1 MVPERLRGKDN
12 GSNMFLAVSYLRS
25 FTVIFATAD
34 LLRIR
39 ARAEA
44 IDLNILSQASLAR
57 AMRIHSVGG
66 WQRMIDDACF
76 FPHRPAN
83 PALSR
88 LPCPTTAPSPRV
100 DLPVRMAALGGNTR
114 QSELCEQLGADCVH
128 GRVAKLSASVLSGGK
143 HLSHHCNLRFP
154 YKPHVPQTS
163 HIPK

>member
-1 MVPERLRGKDN
+1 MEPTC
-12 GSNMFLAVSYLRS
+12 FLAVSYLRP
-25 FTVIFATAD
+25 FTVISATAD

-44 IDLNILSQASLAR
+44 IDSNILSQASLAR
-57 AMRIHSVGG
+57 ATRILSVRG
-66 WQRMIDDACF
+66 WQGPRMIDDACF

-114 QSELCEQLGADCVH
+114 HSDLCEQNGSDCVH
-128 GRVAKLSASVLSGGK
+128 GKVSKLSASVLSGGK

-163 HIPK
+163 QPPK

>member
-1 MVPERLRGKDN
+1 MLITMTLTTGLRLIMNRQRIMVPERLRGKDN
-12 GSNMFLAVSYLRS
+12 GTNMFFFAVSYLRP
-25 FTVIFATAD
+25 FTVISFTTD

-44 IDLNILSQASLAR
+44 IDSNMFAQASLAR
-57 AMRIHSVGG
+57 ATRILSVRG
-66 WQRMIDDACF
+66 WQGPRMIDDACF

-114 QSELCEQLGADCVH
+114 QSDDVDA
-128 GRVAKLSASVLSGGK
+128 
-143 HLSHHCNLRFP
+143 
-154 YKPHVPQTS
+154 T
-163 HIPK
+163 

>member
-1 MVPERLRGKDN
+1 MMRIK
-12 GSNMFLAVSYLRS
+12 
-25 FTVIFATAD
+25 D

-44 IDLNILSQASLAR
+44 IDSNILAQASLAR
-57 AMRIHSVGG
+57 ATRILSVRG
-66 WQRMIDDACF
+66 WQGPRMIDDACF

-114 QSELCEQLGADCVH
+114 QSELCEQLGADRVH
-128 GRVAKLSASVLSGGK
+128 GRVAKLSASVLSG
-143 HLSHHCNLRFP
+143 LRG
-154 YKPHVPQTS
+154 
-163 HIPK
+163 